1 MRRLTRIGH
10 RSGGKSGSPERNRHH
25 KPGYRAALPIAVA
38 LMMIATFGCT
48 SLTSSDL
55 ASRTSPPRPE
65 DPGFDIGDIGGA
77 VEDFGSG
84 FEDFLNDLEGSLG
97 LDDIPGGIADAL
109 PDLGL
114 DEVGECLESVTLY
127 GALYLDA
134 FSGADEAAIRSRG
147 DDLKKHLPDDLHDD
161 VDTVVDAVIETAEEG
176 LLGDSG
182 ALDSP
187 EYSRADDAISQHLDQ
202 MCSDTELN

>member
-1 MRRLTRIGH
+1 MRRLIRSGH
-10 RSGGKSGSPERNRHH
+10 RLRARSGDPEQTRRHR
-25 KPGYRAALPIAVA
+25 PGHRAALHLAAA
-38 LMMIATFGCT
+38 LMVIATFGCT

-65 DPGFDIGDIGGA
+65 DPGLDIGDIGGA
-77 VEDFGSG
+77 LEDFGSG
-84 FEDFLNDLEGSLG
+84 FEDFFNDLGDTFE

-114 DEVGECLESVTLY
+114 EAAGDCLEAVTLY
-127 GALYLDA
+127 GALYLEA
-134 FSGADEAAIRSRG
+134 FSGADEAEIRNRG
-147 DDLKKHLPDDLHDD
+147 AELKAHLPDDLADD
-161 VDTVVDAVIETAEEG
+161 VDTVVDAVVETAEEG

-182 ALDSP
+182 ALDSR
-187 EYSRADDAISQHLDQ
+187 EYSHADETISQHLDQ